1 MRMAGSP
8 SFTPADKT
16 RMREALQTFSKN
28 VGREFTSEEQSAILL
43 TLLNAG
49 GIGKMLSPM
58 DARCWQAAFIL
69 SKTVGRVAHE
79 AKPKPEEKEK
89 VHLEPAPPTKEELQK
104 EYRTR
109 IVVKWRGNLLTKADL
124 DRKLGGDYKTVLNK
138 GDGEL
143 VLNTDQLRPGR
154 TR

>member
-1 MRMAGSP
+1 
-8 SFTPADKT
+8 
-16 RMREALQTFSKN
+16 
-28 VGREFTSEEQSAILL
+28 
-43 TLLNAG
+43 
-49 GIGKMLSPM
+49 MLSPM
-58 DARCWQAAFIL
+58 GARCWQAAFNL

-89 VHLEPAPPTKEELQK
+89 VNLEPAPPTKEELQK

-124 DRKLGGDYKTVLNK
+124 DHKLGGDYKTVLKKTGYK
-138 GDGEL
+138 GGGEL
-143 VLNTDQLRPGR
+143 LLNTYQLRPGR